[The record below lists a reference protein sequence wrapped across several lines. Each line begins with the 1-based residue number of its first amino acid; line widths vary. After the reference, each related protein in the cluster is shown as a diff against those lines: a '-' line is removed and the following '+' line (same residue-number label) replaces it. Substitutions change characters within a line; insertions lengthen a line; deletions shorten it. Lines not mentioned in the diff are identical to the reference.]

1 MEYGALDEDTRLES
15 RPPESGDVEPA
26 LFVEPPKLDT
36 FLNAFA
42 DDGTELDLV
51 TKASTT
57 TTTTRTPTT
66 ENDSSDGGEVEKVES
81 LKADL
86 RWWIPST
93 SGQWLASI
101 ASSRALTPR
110 DRVMVN
116 GRPTQNPARIRAWT
130 LDSLREARP
139 TFSNGRKHAA
149 RFTARIMEAATKYDG
164 FPSPASNPAPFVVT
178 TEAFLGLTSQ
188 VQALA
193 DEVQKEVLKSRGE
206 IGESSKGG
214 SPFTPEIQGKPLSTT
229 FRLPTLEPYDGSD
242 DPTEHIAAFRAQ
254 MALYDTSDALMCR
267 AFLTNLRRP
276 ARTWYSRLRPEMLQQ
291 AHQYMAAETLVAGKR
306 DKSKHPLVGIN
317 GRPELKPFPRPE
329 L

>member
-1 MEYGALDEDTRLES
+1 MIRESRADGWRRDPPVHGNTQPCTTAEPHRPNISDVSRDRSRVPRGPCPFHKHFIERFPRGPCPSKEHFIERLPRVLRAARSMEYGALDEDTRLES

-130 LDSLREARP
+130 LYSLRS
-139 TFSNGRKHAA
+139 T
-149 RFTARIMEAATKYDG
+149 
-164 FPSPASNPAPFVVT
+164 VV
-178 TEAFLGLTSQ
+178 GQRVS
-188 VQALA
+188 
-193 DEVQKEVLKSRGE
+193 KSWVFG
-206 IGESSKGG
+206 SSFG
-214 SPFTPEIQGKPLSTT
+214 TI
-229 FRLPTLEPYDGSD
+229 
-242 DPTEHIAAFRAQ
+242 
-254 MALYDTSDALMCR
+254 
-267 AFLTNLRRP
+267 
-276 ARTWYSRLRPEMLQQ
+276 
-291 AHQYMAAETLVAGKR
+291 
-306 DKSKHPLVGIN
+306 
-317 GRPELKPFPRPE
+317 
-329 L
+329 